1 MTERWGGLAGRLLT
15 RYLLAS
21 AVSILLLGLVFQ
33 QATRGQ
39 TVADLTETMAREAR
53 AVMAL
58 LEEVS
63 PDGMAAAVDELAQA
77 LDGRI
82 TIIEDTGRVLADS
95 EADPQAMDNHGDRPE
110 VIEALRDGT
119 GAATRRSDTLQQD
132 LHYVA
137 VQSGDAAVVRLAVP
151 IERVDRLVAEA
162 RADTLIWVV
171 AVFALGALAV
181 WLIGRRLAGPLSEI
195 ATAAAGI
202 AEGEYDA
209 RLAPVPPREVARLA
223 RVVNTLADEIG
234 VQLDAV
240 REEREIRDS
249 ILTTVD
255 LGIILVDE
263 DDVIRFLNAAAVDL
277 VGRESM
283 GLANL
288 SPLGLQ
294 SLVLQ
299 ARRENAPAET
309 SLDFG
314 SPPRVVIA
322 RAHPLPD
329 GELLVTLRDVTESQ
343 RFAAAR
349 RDFVADASHE
359 LKTPLASI
367 RSAAETVQRAIR
379 TDPDA
384 AEHFAKQVEQQA
396 DRMGHLVADLLELS
410 RLEAGAP
417 EVEPVAVSAILR
429 EELGPLRVQAEA
441 AGIVIDDDLEEVTV
455 LANSRDLGTLVR
467 NLIDNA
473 IGHTPQG
480 GRVRVAL
487 HAEDDEAVITVRDTG
502 TGISHRDQERI
513 FERFY
518 RVDSARSRNTGG
530 TGLGLSIAKHIAGI
544 HGGSIEVDS
553 KLGGGATFTVRLPR

>member
-39 TVADLTETMAREAR
+39 TTADLSETMAREAR
-53 AVMAL
+53 AVVAL

-63 PDGMAAAVDELAQA
+63 PDAMDEAVDDLARA
-77 LDGRI
+77 LDGRL

-95 EADPQAMDNHGDRPE
+95 EADPQAMDTHGDRPE
-110 VIEALRDGT
+110 VIDALRDGT

-137 VQSGDAAVVRLAVP
+137 VQSGDSAVVRLAVP

-162 RADTLIWVV
+162 RADTSIWVV
-171 AVFALGALAV
+171 AVFALGAVAV
-181 WLIGRRLAGPLSEI
+181 WLIGRRLARPLSEI

-209 RLAPVPPREVARLA
+209 RLPPVPPREVARLA

-249 ILTTVD
+249 ILTSVD
-255 LGIILVDE
+255 LGIVLVDE
-263 DDVIRFLNAAAVDL
+263 SDEVRFLNAAAAGL
-277 VGRESM
+277 M
-283 GLANL
+283 GHQPASLADF
-288 SPLGLQ
+288 SPLSLQ

-299 ARRENAPAET
+299 ARRENAAAET
-309 SLDFG
+309 TVDFG
-314 SPPRVVIA
+314 SPPRVIIA
-322 RAHPLPD
+322 GAHPLAD
-329 GELLVTLRDVTESQ
+329 GELVVTLRDVTESQ

-379 TDPDA
+379 SDPDA
-384 AEHFAKQVEQQA
+384 AEHFARQVEQQA

-417 EVEPVAVSAILR
+417 EMEPVAVSAVLS
-429 EELGPLRVQAEA
+429 EELGPLRVQAGA
-441 AGIVIDDDLEEVTV
+441 AGIVVEEDFEAVTV

-473 IGHTPQG
+473 IRHTPEG
-480 GRVRVAL
+480 GRVHVAL
-487 HAEDDEAVITVRDTG
+487 HAGDDEAVITVRDTG
-502 TGISHRDQERI
+502 TGISQKDQERI

-530 TGLGLSIAKHIAGI
+530 TGLGLAIAKHIAGI

-553 KLGGGATFTVRLPR
+553 KLGEGATFTVRLPR